1 MRMIHEMIAAKVADG
16 AVYPDL
22 VNGGFSAG
30 YSFKCHAC
38 DVTYRLFHRSFGGT
52 PSANEQAME
61 VTSFE
66 SCVENSHPAH
76 PDRIWVKRVL

>member
-1 MRMIHEMIAAKVADG
+1 MRMIHEVIAAKVADG